1 MGKRSSDTIG
11 QIMTMA
17 VQNLNEADR
26 TEMVKYMKQ
35 AMVGTFFEKWLAMS
49 GWMSSENPLPEKKE
63 EDNDQKVAAKAPPQD
78 NEEQDKK
85 MGKVVAA
92 KRSLKSEDGG
102 VPEKRFK
109 TTTTSEEQATAQVC
123 FGNPERCATCES
135 SGFCLAGQ
143 ARTGDGITSQAELEK
158 LIRAI
163 ASNPALGPVEKQTTI
178 QGLRDSVF
186 KSNLR
191 HRHVAMDS
199 SAEGVA
205 SAPIS
210 WNTTLGDSVA

>member
-1 MGKRSSDTIG
+1 MTGKWR
-11 QIMTMA
+11 
-17 VQNLNEADR
+17 
-26 TEMVKYMKQ
+26 
-35 AMVGTFFEKWLAMS
+35 
-49 GWMSSENPLPEKKE
+49 
-63 EDNDQKVAAKAPPQD
+63 QKRLQD
-78 NEEQDKK
+78 NEEEEDKK

-92 KRSLKSEDGG
+92 KRSLNSEDGD

-109 TTTTSEEQATAQVC
+109 TTTTNEEQATAQVC

-191 HRHVAMDS
+191 HRDVAINS

-210 WNTTLGDSVA
+210 WNMTLGDSAA